1 MIDVI
6 KSATKIL
13 KDNAKGNNSIKIK
26 IVFSK
31 KINLLKSSTV
41 FFSFFCILYFHF
53 IEIILVIYLIMK
65 KILVCGAGGFIGG
78 HLVSHFIEK
87 GNTKIICADIKKK
100 KFLVSI

>member
-31 KINLLKSSTV
+31 KKL
-41 FFSFFCILYFHF
+41 
-53 IEIILVIYLIMK
+53 IY
-65 KILVCGAGGFIGG
+65 
-78 HLVSHFIEK
+78 
-87 GNTKIICADIKKK
+87 
-100 KFLVSI
+100 